1 MMTFGQSEKSLTYTE
16 AIKKTTCKP
25 EPRFKTVRRLK
36 MKSYLKKISKKHI
49 LIVGFLCLIL
59 LIAIAFTMTHTGE
72 SKASKVRTTQTTS
85 KSSKKKES
93 SSSTS
98 STSSSTS
105 SQSSSESTSEVQ
117 QAEAPATQTEQQPQ
131 EQQPQ
136 EQQEAPQQPVTPAQ
150 PSQEQIQQA
159 QEQYG
164 YTPGYGGYYP
174 SDEEIAADQ
183 ARQQWYD
190 DQVQWG
196 IEQGYI
202 DPNTGDYTGQ

>member
-1 MMTFGQSEKSLTYTE
+1 MTTFVQLGKSLIFTE
-16 AIKKTTCKP
+16 IKTTCKT
-25 EPRFKTVRRLK
+25 ETHFKTVRRLK

-49 LIVGFLCLIL
+49 LIIGFLCLIL
-59 LIAIAFTMTHTGE
+59 LVATAFAITHISN
-72 SKASKVRTTQTTS
+72 SKTSKVRTTQTTS

-105 SQSSSESTSEVQ
+105 SQSSSESTTEAQ

-131 EQQPQ
+131 EQQ
-136 EQQEAPQQPVTPAQ
+136 EAPQQSITPAQ

-174 SDEEIAADQ
+174 SDEEIAEDQ

-196 IEQGYI
+196 IQQGYI
-202 DPNTGDYTGQ
+202 DQNTGDYTGQ

>member
-1 MMTFGQSEKSLTYTE
+1 
-16 AIKKTTCKP
+16 
-25 EPRFKTVRRLK
+25 

-72 SKASKVRTTQTTS
+72 SKESKVRTTQTTS

-98 STSSSTS
+98 SASSSTS
-105 SQSSSESTSEVQ
+105 SQSSSESTSEAQ
-117 QAEAPATQTEQQPQ
+117 QTEAPATQT

-136 EQQEAPQQPVTPAQ
+136 EQQEAPQQPVTPDTPTQ
-150 PSQEQIQQA
+150 DQIQQA
-159 QEQYG
+159 QDQYG
-164 YTPGYGGYYP
+164 YTPGYGWYYP
-174 SDEEIAADQ
+174 SDEEIADDQ

>member
-1 MMTFGQSEKSLTYTE
+1 
-16 AIKKTTCKP
+16 
-25 EPRFKTVRRLK
+25 

-49 LIVGFLCLIL
+49 LSVGFLCLV
-59 LIAIAFTMTHTGE
+59 LIIATAFAMTHSGE
-72 SKASKVRTTQTTS
+72 SKTSKVRTTQTTS
-85 KSSKKKES
+85 KISKKKES

-105 SQSSSESTSEVQ
+105 SQSSSESTSEAQ
-117 QAEAPATQTEQQPQ
+117 QAEVPATQTEQQ
-131 EQQPQ
+131 
-136 EQQEAPQQPVTPAQ
+136 EAPQQSVTPAQ

-174 SDEEIAADQ
+174 SDEEIADDQ

-202 DPNTGDYTGQ
+202 DPNTGEYTGQ

>member
-1 MMTFGQSEKSLTYTE
+1 
-16 AIKKTTCKP
+16 
-25 EPRFKTVRRLK
+25 

-59 LIAIAFTMTHTGE
+59 LIAIAFTMTHPGD
-72 SKASKVRTTQTTS
+72 SNAIKVRTTQTTS
-85 KSSKKKES
+85 KSSQKKES

-131 EQQPQ
+131 EQQPQEQQAQ

>member
-1 MMTFGQSEKSLTYTE
+1 
-16 AIKKTTCKP
+16 
-25 EPRFKTVRRLK
+25 

-49 LIVGFLCLIL
+49 LIISFLCLIL
-59 LIAIAFTMTHTGE
+59 LVPIAFSMTHTSD
-72 SKASKVRTTQTTS
+72 SKTSKVRTTQTTS

-98 STSSSTS
+98 STSSSAS
-105 SQSSSESTSEVQ
+105 SQSSSESTTEAQ
-117 QAEAPATQTEQQPQ
+117 QVEAPATQT

>member
-1 MMTFGQSEKSLTYTE
+1 
-16 AIKKTTCKP
+16 
-25 EPRFKTVRRLK
+25 

-49 LIVGFLCLIL
+49 LIIGFLCLIL
-59 LIAIAFTMTHTGE
+59 LVPIAFSMTHTSE
-72 SKASKVRTTQTTS
+72 SKTSKVRTTQTTS

-98 STSSSTS
+98 STSSSAS
-105 SQSSSESTSEVQ
+105 SQSSSESTTEAQ

-131 EQQPQ
+131 EQQ
-136 EQQEAPQQPVTPAQ
+136 EAPQQSVTPAQ
-150 PSQEQIQQA
+150 PSQA

-174 SDEEIAADQ
+174 SDEEIAEDQ

-196 IEQGYI
+196 IQQGYI
-202 DPNTGDYTGQ
+202 DQNTGDYTGQ

>member
-1 MMTFGQSEKSLTYTE
+1 
-16 AIKKTTCKP
+16 
-25 EPRFKTVRRLK
+25 

-59 LIAIAFTMTHTGE
+59 LIATAFAMIHTGE

-93 SSSTS
+93 SNSTS

-105 SQSSSESTSEVQ
+105 SQSSSESTSEAQ
-117 QAEAPATQTEQQPQ
+117 QAEAPATQTEQQ
-131 EQQPQ
+131 
-136 EQQEAPQQPVTPAQ
+136 EAPQQPVTPDTPTQ
-150 PSQEQIQQA
+150 DQIQQA
-159 QEQYG
+159 QDQYG
-164 YTPGYGGYYP
+164 YTPGYGWYYP
-174 SDEEIAADQ
+174 SDEENADDQ

>member
-1 MMTFGQSEKSLTYTE
+1 
-16 AIKKTTCKP
+16 
-25 EPRFKTVRRLK
+25 

-59 LIAIAFTMTHTGE
+59 FIATAFAMIHTGE

-93 SSSTS
+93 SNPTS

-105 SQSSSESTSEVQ
+105 SQSSSESTSEAQ
-117 QAEAPATQTEQQPQ
+117 QAEVPATQTEQQPQ
-131 EQQPQ
+131 EQQ
-136 EQQEAPQQPVTPAQ
+136 EAPQQSVTPAQ
-150 PSQEQIQQA
+150 PSQGQIQQA

-174 SDEEIAADQ
+174 SDEEIADDQ

>member
-1 MMTFGQSEKSLTYTE
+1 
-16 AIKKTTCKP
+16 
-25 EPRFKTVRRLK
+25 

-49 LIVGFLCLIL
+49 LIVGFLCGIL
-59 LIAIAFTMTHTGE
+59 LIAIAFAMTHTSE

-85 KSSKKKES
+85 KSSKEKES

-105 SQSSSESTSEVQ
+105 SQSSSESTSEAQ
-117 QAEAPATQTEQQPQ
+117 QAEDPATQT

-136 EQQEAPQQPVTPAQ
+136 EQQEAPQQPVTPDTPTQ
-150 PSQEQIQQA
+150 DQIQQG
-159 QEQYG
+159 QDQYG
-164 YTPGYGGYYP
+164 YTPGYGWYYP
-174 SDEEIAADQ
+174 SDEEIADDQ

>member
-1 MMTFGQSEKSLTYTE
+1 
-16 AIKKTTCKP
+16 
-25 EPRFKTVRRLK
+25 

-49 LIVGFLCLIL
+49 LTVGFLCLV
-59 LIAIAFTMTHTGE
+59 LIIATAFAMTHSGD
-72 SKASKVRTTQTTS
+72 SKTSKVRTTQTTS

-105 SQSSSESTSEVQ
+105 SQSSSEVQ
-117 QAEAPATQTEQQPQ
+117 QAEVPATQTEQQPQ
-131 EQQPQ
+131 EQQ
-136 EQQEAPQQPVTPAQ
+136 EAQQQPVTPDTPTQ
-150 PSQEQIQQA
+150 DQIQQA

-164 YTPGYGGYYP
+164 YTPGYGWYYP
-174 SDEEIAADQ
+174 SDEEIADDQ

-202 DPNTGDYTGQ
+202 DPNTGYYTCQ

>member
-1 MMTFGQSEKSLTYTE
+1 
-16 AIKKTTCKP
+16 
-25 EPRFKTVRRLK
+25 

-49 LIVGFLCLIL
+49 LTVGFLCLV
-59 LIAIAFTMTHTGE
+59 LIIATAFAMTHTSE
-72 SKASKVRTTQTTS
+72 SRTSKVRTTQTTS

-93 SSSTS
+93 SNPTS

-117 QAEAPATQTEQQPQ
+117 QAEAPATQTEQQ
-131 EQQPQ
+131 
-136 EQQEAPQQPVTPAQ
+136 EAPQQPVTPAPAQ

-174 SDEEIAADQ
+174 SDEEIADDQ

-190 DQVQWG
+190 GQVQWG

-202 DPNTGDYTGQ
+202 DPNTGDYTGR

>member
-1 MMTFGQSEKSLTYTE
+1 
-16 AIKKTTCKP
+16 
-25 EPRFKTVRRLK
+25 

-49 LIVGFLCLIL
+49 FTVGFLCLIL
-59 LIAIAFTMTHTGE
+59 LIATAFAMTHTGE

-98 STSSSTS
+98 STSSSAS
-105 SQSSSESTSEVQ
+105 SQSSSESTSEAQ

-136 EQQEAPQQPVTPAQ
+136 EQQEAPQQPVEPAQ

-183 ARQQWYD
+183 VRQQWYD

>member
-1 MMTFGQSEKSLTYTE
+1 M
-16 AIKKTTCKP
+16 KP
-25 EPRFKTVRRLK
+25 
-36 MKSYLKKISKKHI
+36 YLKKISKKHI
-49 LIVGFLCLIL
+49 LTVGFLCLV
-59 LIAIAFTMTHTGE
+59 LIIATAFAMTHTGE
-72 SKASKVRTTQTTS
+72 SKASKARTTQTTS

-117 QAEAPATQTEQQPQ
+117 QTEVQQTEAPATQT

>member
-1 MMTFGQSEKSLTYTE
+1 
-16 AIKKTTCKP
+16 
-25 EPRFKTVRRLK
+25 

-49 LIVGFLCLIL
+49 LSVGFLCLV
-59 LIAIAFTMTHTGE
+59 LIIATAFAMTHTGE
-72 SKASKVRTTQTTS
+72 SKASKVRTTQTTR

-98 STSSSTS
+98 STSSSAS
-105 SQSSSESTSEVQ
+105 SQSSSESTSEAQ
-117 QAEAPATQTEQQPQ
+117 QAEVSATQT

-164 YTPGYGGYYP
+164 YIPGYGGYYP

-202 DPNTGDYTGQ
+202 DPNTGEYTGQ